1 MIPCSPLCEDNFITI
16 YRKLDEFGERM
27 IHTLNKTS
35 LTNEIKQM
43 VDEMSLALII
53 KTKLNMQKISHQHAR
68 IEATSRVLENL
79 LQIDPQQQITEVRHI
94 QKGLNIYQFIILMIV
109 FLCIGI
115 NFEIIRSRRSKY
127 TEIY

>member
-1 MIPCSPLCEDNFITI
+1 MPTCLTLCEDNFITI
-16 YRKLDEFGERM
+16 YKKLDDFDELM
-27 IHTLNKTS
+27 IHSLKTS

-53 KTKLNMQKISHQHAR
+53 KTKLNMQKISHQHAQ

-79 LQIDPQQQITEVRHI
+79 LQGFPQIREVRHI
-94 QKGLNIYQFIILMIV
+94 QRGLNVYQFILLMIV

-115 NFEIIRSRRSKY
+115 NIEIIRIRRSKNMR
-127 TEIY
+127 